1 MTQLL
6 LTVSLIYTVYF
17 LGYFIGRKQILDEI
31 KALSTELKEKA
42 NDATKMQKL

>member
-6 LTVSLIYTVYF
+6 LTVSLIFTVYF

-31 KALSTELKEKA
+31 REV
-42 NDATKMQKL
+42 TKDLDK

>member
-6 LTVSLIYTVYF
+6 LTVSLIFTVYF

-31 KALSTELKEKA
+31 KALSQELEEK
-42 NDATKMQKL
+42 NHDAIKM